1 MPSLAHGPSASRAGL
16 SLLEILVALTLLV
29 IGAAAVS
36 SNLVSA
42 RSLSRARSE
51 RAQAS
56 DAAASLIETLKG
68 ATFTEVFRSYNDDPA
83 DDPSGAGTAP
93 GSAFAVSGL
102 APRENDADGLPG
114 EVLFPGDGN
123 ELREDDVDAGLGMPR
138 DLDGDGSID
147 ATDHGAD
154 YAVLPVR
161 VRVRWKGASGDQEL
175 EFVTVLVD
183 F

>member
-1 MPSLAHGPSASRAGL
+1 MPSPTRGPRASRAGL

-68 ATFTEVFRSYNDDPA
+68 ATFAEVFRSYNDDPS
-83 DDPSGAGTAP
+83 DDPGGAGTAP
-93 GSAFAVSGL
+93 GSAFAVEGL
-102 APRENDADGLPG
+102 DPRADDADGLPG
-114 EVLFPGDGN
+114 EVLFPGSGSQ
-123 ELREDDVDAGLGMPR
+123 LREDAVDVGLGMPR
-138 DLDGDGSID
+138 DLNGDGSID

-154 YAVLPVR
+154 YGVLPVR
-161 VRVRWKGASGDQEL
+161 VRVRWKGSSGDQEL